1 MSPNEF
7 EAWIETVGWQNAI
20 TAIRNPHEYSLRY
33 KSSDGEAFTRA
44 AEHIRNN
51 GRITRFWKREYIVL
65 NVGARRYW
73 TMGEP
78 DNETPL
84 INRAVNE

>member
-1 MSPNEF
+1 MSPNDF
-7 EAWIETVGWQNAI
+7 EAWIETVAWQNAR

-33 KSSDGEAFTRA
+33 KSLDGEAFTRA
-44 AEHIRNN
+44 ASHIREN
-51 GRITRFWKREYIVL
+51 GKPVQFWKREYIVL
-65 NVGARRYW
+65 TVGARRYW

-78 DNETPL
+78 DHETPL